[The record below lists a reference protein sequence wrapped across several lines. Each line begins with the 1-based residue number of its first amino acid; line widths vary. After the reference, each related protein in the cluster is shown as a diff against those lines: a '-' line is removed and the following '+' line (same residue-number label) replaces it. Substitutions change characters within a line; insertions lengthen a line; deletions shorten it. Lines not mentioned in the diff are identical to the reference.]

1 MRKFGRIILEIS
13 WMIAFV
19 PVLVLPVKLVPG
31 LQWRRRWRGGG
42 EVSDSVNVVIK

>member
-31 LQWRRRWRGGG
+31 LRSGGGGG
-42 EVSDSVNVVIK
+42 EEEERCPTVSMS